1 MIRFLLVAAFLFSL
15 NIINAQVKVNE
26 ESPIG
31 LMLTKYMD
39 INESRNTVDGWR
51 IQVMAKTD
59 RRAIENA
66 KESFIQNFPG
76 VSVDWIHS
84 KPYYR
89 LRAGAFQTRLE
100 AIQMLQE
107 LKKEYPGAFPVKD
120 NISKQELMA
129 VR

>member
-1 MIRFLLVAAFLFSL
+1 MIRFIAALFLVSCFASV
-15 NIINAQVKVNE
+15 NAQVKVNE
-26 ESPIG
+26 EAPIG
-31 LMLTKYMD
+31 LMMTKYMD
-39 INESRNTVDGWR
+39 INENSNTVDGWR

-59 RRAIENA
+59 RMEIERA
-66 KESFIQNFPG
+66 KENFIINFPG
-76 VSVDWIHS
+76 VSIDWIHS

-120 NISKQELMA
+120 NISKEELMA
-129 VR
+129 AR